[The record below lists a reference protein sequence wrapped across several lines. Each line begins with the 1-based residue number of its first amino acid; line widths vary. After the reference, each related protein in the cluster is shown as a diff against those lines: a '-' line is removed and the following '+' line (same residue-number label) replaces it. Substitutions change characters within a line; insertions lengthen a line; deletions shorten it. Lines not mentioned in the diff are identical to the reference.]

1 MKIQYTNVLVDNQE
15 KALLFYTNVL
25 GFQKKADVSAG
36 DYRWLT
42 VVSPENPD
50 GVELLLEPNALPA
63 AKTYQKELFDQGIPY
78 TSFNVDDVQ
87 KEFER
92 LRDLGVRFQMEPTDT
107 GPAKIA
113 MFDDT
118 CGNLIQIQQIG

>member
-1 MKIQYTNVLVDNQE
+1 MKIQYTNVLCGQSRRR
-15 KALLFYTNVL
+15 LSSFYTNVL

-63 AKTYQKELFDQGIPY
+63 AKTYQKALFDQGIPY

-113 MFDDT
+113 MFDEPAAT
-118 CGNLIQIQQIG
+118 